1 MDRGVHEGLNQF
13 KAPDKD
19 KFTNAQILFRS
30 IRTLHT
36 TVTSAP
42 LLKELR
48 NYITPNYAT
57 HWRVIGTQLSLPKGR
72 LDIIKYDNHDKAE
85 PCCDA
90 VLEKWLEVDPSA
102 SWEKLFKVIE
112 SPAVSSDQ
120 APDKGFSEGKI
131 FMIFVDW

>member
-1 MDRGVHEGLNQF
+1 MDRSDHEGLNQF
-13 KAPDKD
+13 KTLEKG
-19 KFTNAQILFRS
+19 KYINIRIIECNIRS
-30 IRTLHT
+30 LHT
-36 TVTSAP
+36 TATSTP
-42 LLKELR
+42 LLKDLH
-48 NYITPNYAT
+48 NHINPNYAV
-57 HWRVIGTQLSLPKGR
+57 HWRMIGTLLGLPKGR

-120 APDKGFSEGKI
+120 APDKG
-131 FMIFVDW
+131 D